1 WSAIARVTG
10 SDWVSTGPRSS
21 PPALT
26 PSSRRVWASPSSPA
40 SIGPA
45 SGGRGSRTSSRSP
58 PTGTA
63 RSTPGS
69 GACGCSAN
77 EHPRRPQHAVDL
89 DGDHYPLRVRGGH
102 PVAQPVPAF
111 RLAARV
117 IVGEHP
123 HRPLEG
129 EPAPTVD
136 VGDRGAA
143 APFGV
148 ARLLGPPPGDH
159 AGQS

>member
-1 WSAIARVTG
+1 
-10 SDWVSTGPRSS
+10 
-21 PPALT
+21 
-26 PSSRRVWASPSSPA
+26 
-40 SIGPA
+40 
-45 SGGRGSRTSSRSP
+45 
-58 PTGTA
+58 
-63 RSTPGS
+63 
-69 GACGCSAN
+69 
-77 EHPRRPQHAVDL
+77 
-89 DGDHYPLRVRGGH
+89 LRVRGGH

-111 RLAARV
+111 RLADRV

-159 AGQS
+159 AGQSTADVHGEADRDDMWRAVRRTVLSVPRWYSARNSWASS